1 MIRLKFLA
9 KTSPKNAT
17 GPLLVDGVAKK
28 SLLKKKLANNI
39 IRKDHVTSAKKEKPS
54 SLTFYYNC

>member
-9 KTSPKNAT
+9 KTSPKNAR

-28 SLLKKKLANNI
+28 SLLKKNSLI
-39 IRKDHVTSAKKEKPS
+39 ISFFKDHVTSAKKEKPS
-54 SLTFYYNC
+54 SLIFYYNC